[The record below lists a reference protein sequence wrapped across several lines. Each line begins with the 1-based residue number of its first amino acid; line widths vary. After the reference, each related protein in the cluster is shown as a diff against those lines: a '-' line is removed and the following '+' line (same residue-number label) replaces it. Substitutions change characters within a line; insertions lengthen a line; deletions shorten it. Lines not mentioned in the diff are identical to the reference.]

1 MCMCQVLCDAVLK
14 GNI

>member
-1 MCMCQVLCDAVLK
+1 MCMCQVPCDAVLK